1 MPRIT
6 RQKGSD
12 FDLFISYWY
21 DLSLLLEPVSFLYQH
36 QIKSRVP
43 RGIVNTHQHSPTK
56 CTPAENKNMRNGLAL
71 LLADTDGASTAAG
84 SLGVLTTDTQTPV
97 VTQTTVGADLLQALE
112 ILTELAVQTVGQNL
126 GVLAVGDVALSVE
139 EPGGDLV
146 LGGVLEDGD
155 DTLEFFGGEL
165 TSAVSSQLLLLSNR
179 HHSLHSLSRSLSLV
193 DAVEID

>member
-1 MPRIT
+1 
-6 RQKGSD
+6 
-12 FDLFISYWY
+12 
-21 DLSLLLEPVSFLYQH
+21 V
-36 QIKSRVP
+36 
-43 RGIVNTHQHSPTK
+43 
-56 CTPAENKNMRNGLAL
+56 NGLAL

-112 ILTELAVQTVGQNL
+112 ILTQLAVQTVGQNL
-126 GVLAVGDVALSVE
+126 GVLAVDDVALSVE

-165 TSAVSSQLLLLSNR
+165 TSAVQVIKSACAIVTGEMSSIEAFCPFPLCLSPPCNNHR
-179 HHSLHSLSRSLSLV
+179 LV
-193 DAVEID
+193 DL